1 MWWMIICIFVV
12 GVFCFFIGFGIRRSN
27 NNRQNVRD
35 KVLIND
41 SNNRQ
46 NESDVLKDL
55 SISHNCSYQINNA
68 DINKDLSISHSSYQI
83 NSKVLKKKSNSFGGN
98 DIDKRMTVLRIP
110 GKFRQRL
117 EKLEKKQ
124 QISRRYRKIK
134 YKVKNMFAPKPMDVD
149 VKEERYRKIK
159 YKVKNMFAPKP
170 MDVDVKEDEI

>member
-12 GVFCFFIGFGIRRSN
+12 CVFCFFVGFGIRRRSN

-46 NESDVLKDL
+46 NKSDVLKDL

-68 DINKDLSISHSSYQI
+68 DINKDLLISHSSYQI
-83 NSKVLKKKSNSFGGN
+83 NKS
-98 DIDKRMTVLRIP
+98 VLRIP

-124 QISRRYRKIK
+124 QND
-134 YKVKNMFAPKPMDVD
+134 KVKNMFAPSPCLCG
-149 VKEERYRKIK
+149 RKRRRI
-159 YKVKNMFAPKP
+159 
-170 MDVDVKEDEI
+170 

>member
-83 NSKVLKKKSNSFGGN
+83 NKS
-98 DIDKRMTVLRIP
+98 VLRIP

-124 QISRRYRKIK
+124 QKKKQQISRKNND
-134 YKVKNMFAPKPMDVD
+134 KVKNMFAPNPCLCG
-149 VKEERYRKIK
+149 RKRRR
-159 YKVKNMFAPKP
+159 
-170 MDVDVKEDEI
+170 